1 MSPNGF
7 YVYAIARAG
16 HPLPEG
22 VKGVDGT
29 TNVASL
35 DAAGLAAIYTPVDL
49 VEFSQPVIDARSKD
63 VEWLGAIGY
72 RHQAVMAA
80 LMRGGTIIP
89 LRAFTLFSTEE
100 SLRAHLERDA
110 KQFGEILSRVDG
122 KEEWTLRIEFN
133 PEQWNE
139 ALARRVD
146 SLRSLVDEI
155 DRASTGKAFL
165 LRKKLDDERKRASRE
180 AEQQVVT
187 EIESAVIDKLQCAT
201 IAELRQQRAGAF
213 PQINVLLERDEEA
226 VLQDLQSELG
236 AKYAPEGVTLALTG
250 PWPPYTFAVR
260 GNDD

>member
-22 VKGVDGT
+22 VEGVDGS

-110 KQFGEILSRVDG
+110 KQFGEILSRVAG

-226 VLQDLQSELG
+226 VLQELQSELG